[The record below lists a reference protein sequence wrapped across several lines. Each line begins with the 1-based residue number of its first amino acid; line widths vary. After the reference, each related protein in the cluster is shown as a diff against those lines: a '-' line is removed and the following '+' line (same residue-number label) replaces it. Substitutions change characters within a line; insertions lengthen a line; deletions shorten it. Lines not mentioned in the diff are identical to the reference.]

1 MYDVLYDED
10 TYVPD
15 YDEDNN
21 YFDDGPW
28 WDTTKMSNPDDTDLK
43 WTPKVRQL
51 KEVHF
56 KKKCNFFCKNSCF
69 YRTNVL

>member
-1 MYDVLYDED
+1 MITKIHSNYDEIDYGCDDMYDVLYDED

-21 YFDDGPW
+21 YFDDDPW

-43 WTPKVRQL
+43 
-51 KEVHF
+51 
-56 KKKCNFFCKNSCF
+56 
-69 YRTNVL
+69 